1 MCFPGKSAFMGLAME
16 MRLVKEK
23 LEAQREVTSTS
34 ICSNLMFY
42 EWLNFQTVYFNK
54 SCVIFLNSGDND
66 YH

>member
-42 EWLNFQTVYFNK
+42 E
-54 SCVIFLNSGDND
+54 
-66 YH
+66 